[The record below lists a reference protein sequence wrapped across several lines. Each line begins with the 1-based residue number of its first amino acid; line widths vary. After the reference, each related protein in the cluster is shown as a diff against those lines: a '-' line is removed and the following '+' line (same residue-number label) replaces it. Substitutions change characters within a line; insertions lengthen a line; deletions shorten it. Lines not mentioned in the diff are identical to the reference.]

1 MIYQKPANKF
11 IKSFAHFNIQRNKEL
26 AILEAASKLKPEEA
40 AEESNK
46 QETPEPVV
54 EKKDDLL
61 DVKF

>member
-40 AEESNK
+40 TEDLKKEG
-46 QETPEPVV
+46 TPETIV

-61 DVKF
+61 DV